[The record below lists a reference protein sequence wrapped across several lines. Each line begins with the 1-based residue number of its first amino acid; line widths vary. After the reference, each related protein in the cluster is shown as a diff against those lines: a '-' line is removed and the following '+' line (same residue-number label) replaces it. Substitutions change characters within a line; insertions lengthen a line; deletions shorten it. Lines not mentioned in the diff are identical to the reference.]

1 MLLSAT
7 LESLLFA
14 SAKPVAFSAL
24 RKQLAVEESA
34 LTEALEDI
42 RRRFNVDSS
51 GIHLME
57 HEGQWQFVTN
67 PASAE
72 AVSAFLKQE
81 TAGELTRPSLETL
94 TVIAYRGPITRPEL
108 EQIRGVNCS
117 LIIRNLLVRGLIE
130 ERDDTARLQPVY
142 TVSTDFL
149 RHLGLTSVDALP
161 DYAALHG
168 NERIDEL
175 LRELSSAPG
184 V

>member
-24 RKQLAVEESA
+24 RKQLNVEESA

-108 EQIRGVNCS
+108 EQIRGVNCG
-117 LIIRNLLVRGLIE
+117 LILRNLMVRGLIDE
-130 ERDDTARLQPVY
+130 QDDTARLQPVY
-142 TVSTDFL
+142 TVSGDFL

-161 DYAALHG
+161 DYASLHG
-168 NERIDEL
+168 NERIDQL
-175 LRELSSAPG
+175 LRELSSTSS

>member
-1 MLLSAT
+1 MILSAT

-24 RKQLAVEESA
+24 RKQLNVDESA

-57 HEGQWQFVTN
+57 YEGQWQFVTN

-72 AVSAFLKQE
+72 TVSAFLKQE

-108 EQIRGVNCS
+108 EQIRGVNCG
-117 LIIRNLLVRGLIE
+117 LILRNLMVRGLIDE
-130 ERDDTARLQPVY
+130 QDDTARLQPVY
-142 TVSTDFL
+142 TVSADFL
-149 RHLGLTSVDALP
+149 RHLGLTSVEALP
-161 DYAALHG
+161 DYTSLHG
-168 NERIDEL
+168 NERIDAL
-175 LRELSSAPG
+175 LRELSSTPS